1 MDYLCFFTSLD
12 KSTAFILRGHGGSIF
27 DLAELPSAKILLSAS
42 NDKTYRAWDMVSK
55 QCLEVYKW
63 VTIVLGV

>member
-1 MDYLCFFTSLD
+1 MD
-12 KSTAFILRGHGGSIF
+12 KSTAFVLRGHGGPIF

-55 QCLEVYKW
+55 RCLEVYKW
-63 VTIVLGV
+63 VTVVLSILVDKIT